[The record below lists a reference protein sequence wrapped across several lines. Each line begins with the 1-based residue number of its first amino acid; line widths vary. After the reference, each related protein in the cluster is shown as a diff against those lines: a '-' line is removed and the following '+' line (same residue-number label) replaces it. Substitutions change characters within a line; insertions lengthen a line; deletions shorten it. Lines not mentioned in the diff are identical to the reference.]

1 MSTGVI
7 TGRVHTTLRIAVVQ
21 PLLPARSVGGG
32 DPVPDTP
39 AVPQPS
45 APESDGGRPPGTA
58 SVPRTRA
65 ATEQTPPASKGGA
78 RPRPATVTGV
88 TLGAALGT
96 GVLSAL
102 LLGPGLGTNLL
113 LVAAVGTLAAYA
125 AARRAGRRFRPWTCA
140 WAACGLALLLVPALR
155 DAGWPAFL
163 AVVAA
168 LMAGSLALH
177 GGRTW
182 HGVFLGAVG
191 LLGSIVTGPT
201 WGIEGLRQRM
211 TASQGRWGPAARSLG
226 VAALLLLVFGALF
239 SAADAAF
246 ADLLGAL
253 VPEVPVEEGPWRFL
267 LFLLCVAGA
276 LAAAHVAAAPTHWDR
291 LAVRRGRPRARW
303 EWALPLIVLDLL
315 FAAFNAVQ
323 LTVLFGGYDKV
334 LAETGLTYAEYAR
347 QGFWQLVLAT
357 LLTLGVIALALRWA
371 PRADDRDRLLV
382 RSVLGALCLLTL
394 VVVASALRRMD
405 LYVDAYGLTQLR
417 LTVAAMELW
426 LGLVLVLIMAAGA
439 YGAAW
444 LPRTVAASA
453 AVGVLA
459 FGLASPDAL
468 VAERNADRHQRTGKL
483 DVEYLQGLS
492 ADAVPA
498 LDRLA
503 EPLRSCALKGIA
515 EDLEEDA
522 GKPWYATSW
531 GESRARKILAE
542 RPVQPPANCTGL
554 VNPAY
559 GTDDFEGRDDLPGLE
574 RPVP

>member
-1 MSTGVI
+1 M
-7 TGRVHTTLRIAVVQ
+7 
-21 PLLPARSVGGG
+21 
-32 DPVPDTP
+32 
-39 AVPQPS
+39 
-45 APESDGGRPPGTA
+45 
-58 SVPRTRA
+58 
-65 ATEQTPPASKGGA
+65 PASKGGA

-113 LVAAVGTLAAYA
+113 LVAAVATLAAYA
-125 AARRAGRRFRPWTCA
+125 AARRAGRRFRPWTCV
-140 WAACGLALLLVPALR
+140 WAAGGLALLLVPAIR

-191 LLGSIVTGPT
+191 LLGSLVTGPT
-201 WGIEGLRQRM
+201 WAIEGLRQRM
-211 TASQGRWGPAARSLG
+211 AASRRWGPAARSLG
-226 VAALLLLVFGALF
+226 VAALLLFVFGALF
-239 SAADAAF
+239 SAADAADAAF

-253 VPEVPVEEGPWRFL
+253 VPEVPVAEGPWRFL
-267 LFLLCVAGA
+267 LFLLGVAGA

-323 LTVLFGGYDKV
+323 LAVLFGGYDKV

-347 QGFWQLVLAT
+347 QGFWHLVLAT

-371 PRADDRDRLLV
+371 PRTDDRDRLVV
-382 RSVLGALCLLTL
+382 RSVLGTLCLLTL
-394 VVVASALRRMD
+394 VVVASALRRME

-426 LGLVLVLIMAAGA
+426 LGLVLALIMAAGV

-468 VAERNADRHQRTGKL
+468 VAERNADRYQRTGKL
-483 DVEYLQGLS
+483 DVGYLQELS

-503 EPLRSCALKGIA
+503 EPLRSCALEGIA
-515 EDLEEDA
+515 EELEEDA
-522 GKPWYATSW
+522 HKPWHATSW
-531 GESRARKILAE
+531 GQSRARKILAE
-542 RPVQPPANCTGL
+542 RPVQPPANCPGL
-554 VNPAY
+554 VDPAY
-559 GTDDFEGRDDLPGLE
+559 GTDDFDSRDAWPDPDQPLP
-574 RPVP
+574 